1 MPGIDR
7 QDQYMATYSTKRLR
21 LKRVYRLLYMLHLE
35 MSEYN
40 SYVTFCHL
48 MNRDRKKYPYLEF
61 KENLFI
67 QTLRY
72 YRPEITDRTL
82 TLPVQSW
89 PDPAPVTNEI
99 RYDLS
104 LGHWMAKLG
113 TTLQEN

>member
-1 MPGIDR
+1 M
-7 QDQYMATYSTKRLR
+7 
-21 LKRVYRLLYMLHLE
+21 
-35 MSEYN
+35 
-40 SYVTFCHL
+40 
-48 MNRDRKKYPYLEF
+48 EF
-61 KENLFI
+61 KKNLFI

-113 TTLQEN
+113 TTLQENGKEFSQCADCEQCSYMFTDQEGKKIRKKKQHTSVNFAM